1 MTEIKRLG
9 LLPLRN
15 DVFFP
20 GAVLQLTV
28 GRAAS
33 IALINAVQEGEIE
46 LGVLSQR
53 DAAVESPSRDDLF
66 DVGTYASIISVMQTN
81 SDRFQVMVKGL
92 SRFQLHE
99 LDSEGEF
106 LRADVSDLELI
117 EPSDDSLDELAAT
130 VRQQSLDYVTLRPD
144 LPDRARTVLEGIR
157 NPGRLA
163 DVIAAHLEIG
173 LEPRQQVLATASI
186 EERLKLVLRLLGEQC
201 EELKVGSRIQ
211 QNLDDERSRHQREQY
226 LRHKIRAIREE
237 LGDDDPDESFA
248 DKIEARLSDG
258 VFPEAA
264 AEAVA
269 RELSR
274 LRAIPS
280 QSAEYTVVRSYLEWL
295 NAVPWNTVTEDR
307 IDLDQANAIL
317 NRDHHGMDRPKER
330 LVEFLAVHKLKDNMR
345 GPILCMVGPPGVG
358 KSSLGRAM
366 AEAIGR
372 KMVRISL
379 GGVRDEAEVRGHR
392 RTYVGALPGRII
404 KALRQAG
411 SMNPLIVL
419 DELDKLSSDFRG
431 DPCAALL
438 EVLDPEQNDAF
449 VDHYLDLPVDLSQ
462 VMFVATANSLN
473 SVPPAL
479 KDRLEI
485 IEVSSYT
492 SLEKQAIARKHLLPR
507 QVDEHGLKE
516 QDLSITNEAIGA
528 IIERYTRESGVRQ
541 LEREIGAVCR
551 KAAVSKIREL
561 PSLSV
566 DDVDLIDLLGPRKFL
581 PETAGQNSMPG
592 VALGLAWTSVGGA
605 ILYVETTAMPGKGKI
620 RLTGSLGDVMKES
633 AETAISYVRSHA
645 GALGLQQQADKP
657 LFEQT
662 DLHIH
667 FPAGGTPK
675 DGPSA
680 GVALLSAIVS
690 LLRGIPIRSGLAMT
704 GEISLRGRVLPVG
717 GIKEKVLAAHRAG
730 LTTILIPTLNEKDLL
745 EVPDSVKDEL
755 TIHLIERMDEVL
767 NFAFDHDAL
776 PTILNE
782 PPMRNEGAQ
791 IDQ

>member
-1 MTEIKRLG
+1 MTTIKHLG

-28 GRAAS
+28 GRPAS
-33 IALINAVQEGEIE
+33 VALINAVQEGDVE

-53 DAAVESPSRDDLF
+53 DATVESPSRDDLF

-92 SRFQLHE
+92 SRFELHQLDE
-99 LDSEGEF
+99 SGEF
-106 LRADVSDLELI
+106 LRAEVTDLT
-117 EPSDDSLDELAAT
+117 PSDVEEGQLDELTAT
-130 VRQQSLDYVTLRPD
+130 VRQQSLDYVALRPD
-144 LPDRARTVLEGIR
+144 LPERARTVLEGIR
-157 NPGRLA
+157 SPGRLA

-173 LEPRQQVLATASI
+173 LEPRQEVLATI
-186 EERLKLVLRLLGEQC
+186 EIEARLQLVLRLLEEQC
-201 EELKVGSRIQ
+201 EELKVSSRIQ

-248 DKIEARLSDG
+248 DKIEARLNDG
-258 VFPEAA
+258 VFPDAT
-264 AEAVA
+264 AEAVK

-280 QSAEYTVVRSYLEWL
+280 QSAEYSVVRSYLEWL
-295 NAVPWNTVTEDR
+295 DAVPWNITTQDR
-307 IDLDQANAIL
+307 IDLDKASDIL
-317 NRDHHGMDRPKER
+317 DRDHHGMERPKER
-330 LVEFLAVHKLKDNMR
+330 LVEFLAVHKLKTNLR

-358 KSSLGRAM
+358 KSSLARAM

-372 KMVRISL
+372 KMIRISL
-379 GGVRDEAEVRGHR
+379 GGVRDEAEIRGHR

-411 SMNPLIVL
+411 SMNPVVVL

-462 VMFVATANSLN
+462 VMFVATANTLN

-507 QVDEHGLKE
+507 QVDEHGLE
-516 QDLSITNEAIGA
+516 DSDLLVSSEAISA
-528 IIERYTRESGVRQ
+528 IIQRYTREAGVRQ
-541 LEREIGAVCR
+541 LERELGAVCR
-551 KAAVSKIREL
+551 KAAVKKVRDL

-566 DDVDLIDLLGPRKFL
+566 DDADLVDLLGPRKFL

-592 VALGLAWTSVGGA
+592 VALGLAWTSVGGD
-605 ILYVETTAMPGKGKI
+605 ILYVETTAMPGKGKVN
-620 RLTGSLGDVMKES
+620 LTGSLGDVMKES
-633 AETAISYVRSHA
+633 AGAAVAYVRSHA
-645 GALGLQQQADKP
+645 HALGLHQNVDKP
-657 LFEQT
+657 LLDQT

-667 FPAGGTPK
+667 FPAGGIPK

-680 GVALLSAIVS
+680 GVTLLTAIVS
-690 LLRGIPIRSGLAMT
+690 LLRGVPVRSGLAMT

-717 GIKEKVLAAHRAG
+717 GIKEKILAAHRAG
-730 LTTILIPTLNEKDLL
+730 LTSILIPLLNEKDLI
-745 EVPDSVKDEL
+745 EVPDEVRDEL
-755 TIHLIERMDEVL
+755 TIHLIEHMDEVIEH
-767 NFAFDHDAL
+767 AFDQDAL

-782 PPMRNEGAQ
+782 PLRNEGAT